1 MINKQLTH
9 VQKAD
14 SAVYETPSWLGR
26 HIFGL
31 LLAPL
36 QGQSRLGHWG
46 RLIDDGRYDST
57 NRLDHCYQL
66 LSDLAWLVTA
76 CR

>member
-31 LLAPL
+31 LAATVATFA
-36 QGQSRLGHWG
+36 GTTTAWALGAF
-46 RLIDDGRYDST
+46 
-57 NRLDHCYQL
+57 N
-66 LSDLAWLVTA
+66 
-76 CR
+76 

>member
-26 HIFGL
+26 PAYFWTAAGGNGRHLRRDNHGL
-31 LLAPL
+31 
-36 QGQSRLGHWG
+36 GTGG
-46 RLIDDGRYDST
+46 
-57 NRLDHCYQL
+57 
-66 LSDLAWLVTA
+66 V
-76 CR
+76 

>member
-26 HIFGL
+26 H
-31 LLAPL
+31 
-36 QGQSRLGHWG
+36 
-46 RLIDDGRYDST
+46 
-57 NRLDHCYQL
+57 YQL

-76 CR
+76 CRQDCLSQFIHNGWAGYDHADCHILVL